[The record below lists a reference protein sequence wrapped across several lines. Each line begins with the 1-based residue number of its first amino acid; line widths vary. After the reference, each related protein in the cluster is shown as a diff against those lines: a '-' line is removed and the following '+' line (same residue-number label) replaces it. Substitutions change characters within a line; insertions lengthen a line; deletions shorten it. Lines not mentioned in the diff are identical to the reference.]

1 MSCLNPPANI
11 LLVDDEPR
19 NLEVLEGVLQNP
31 ELRLVRATDA
41 NDALLALLQDDFAV
55 IVLDIQM
62 PGMSGIELA
71 HLIKQRERTQHIPI
85 IFLTAFFQDE
95 QRMLESYEVGAVDYL
110 TKPVNPRVLRSKVAV
125 FVDLFRKTNALR
137 QTNASLGKEVA
148 QRQKAEAALREINNE
163 LEARVEA
170 RTTALRQA
178 RDAAEQAHRAKDDF
192 LAALSHELRTPLSPV
207 LLLASEAESN
217 PAFSPEARNQFAT
230 IRKNV
235 ELEARLI
242 DDLLDL
248 TRITRNKLPLDLKPR
263 RAHEILSDAIA
274 TVRGEIEHKQI
285 ALHLDLAASADTV
298 TGDNVRLQQ
307 VFWNILKNAVKFTPP
322 AGSITVTTRNPP
334 GSGKIVLAI
343 RDTGI
348 GLTAEEI
355 ARVFDAF
362 SQGDHAIGSGSHR
375 FGGLGLGLTIAR
387 SLIEH
392 HGGSISAA
400 SEGLN
405 RGATFTIELP
415 VTTEAVAAP
424 EPASAASGPAP
435 ALAPN
440 ATLSASSS
448 SSASPPSPVPAPAV
462 APHQK
467 ILLVEDHE
475 PTRRAL
481 EALLQRRRFDV
492 VASASVA
499 EARALAE
506 NNKFDLLISD
516 IGLPDGTGFELMAE
530 MKDRHGMRGI
540 ALTGY
545 GMEEDIDRSREAG
558 FVVHLTKPVVVQSL
572 EKALAAVPSPALAE

>member
-1 MSCLNPPANI
+1 MNPPAKI

-19 NLEVLEGVLQNP
+19 NLEVLEGVLQDP
-31 ELRLVRATDA
+31 EHLLIRATDA
-41 NDALLALLQDDFAV
+41 KDALLALLQDDFAV

-110 TKPVNPRVLRSKVAV
+110 TKPVNPRVLRSKVSV
-125 FVDLFRKTNALR
+125 FVDLFRKTNELR
-137 QTNASLGKEVA
+137 QSNTALGKEVA
-148 QRQKAEAALREINNE
+148 QRQKAEAALREANNE

-217 PAFSPEARNQFAT
+217 LAFSAEARNQFAT

-263 RAHEILSDAIA
+263 HVHEIVNDAIA
-274 TVRGEIEHKQI
+274 TVRSEMEEKHI
-285 ALHLDLAASADTV
+285 ALHMDLTATEDTV

-307 VFWNILKNAVKFTPP
+307 VFWNILKNAVKFTPKD
-322 AGSITVTTRNPP
+322 GKVTITTRNPP
-334 GSGKIVLAI
+334 GTKRILLQV

-348 GLTAEEI
+348 GLTPDEI

-400 SEGLN
+400 SDGPN
-405 RGATFTIELP
+405 RGAVFTIELP
-415 VTTEAVAAP
+415 LTAQPAAVASAPNDP
-424 EPASAASGPAP
+424 EPARAAAPSALGGP
-435 ALAPN
+435 LA
-440 ATLSASSS
+440 
-448 SSASPPSPVPAPAV
+448 
-462 APHQK
+462 HQK

-481 EALLQRRRFDV
+481 AALLQRRRFKV
-492 VASASVA
+492 FTSASVA

-506 NNKFDLLISD
+506 HNKFDLLISD

-530 MKDRHGMRGI
+530 MKDRHGMQGI

-572 EKALAAVPSPALAE
+572 EKALAAVPAFAE